1 MAERYL
7 PPSVAELVES
17 AGRRPVAWAEER
29 IRRDGRRFYAVSK
42 ETRLRELLRDARD
55 PDARRKLTNLASAE
69 ASRKKKQFIQER
81 SFQALRRVCAAHRT
95 LARAVGVLVAAN
107 ERQRKENLRI
117 AAMLA
122 AVNPNP
128 VSSSPHS
135 PTTTSGTHQS
145 SLIDLPNDSETNHLD
160 LPKIESDQDVS
171 NFADFGNLD
180 AERFLIE

>member
-81 SFQALRRVCAAHRT
+81 SFQALRRLCTAHRT

-117 AAMLA
+117 AALLA
-122 AVNPNP
+122 AATVNPM
-128 VSSSPHS
+128 SSLPHS
-135 PTTTSGTHQS
+135 PATTAATHQS
-145 SLIDLPNDSETNHLD
+145 PMIDLPNESEAANLD
-160 LPKIESDQDVS
+160 MPKIENDHDVG

-180 AERFLIE
+180 AERFLID